1 VKSIEDIDKN
11 RLNLLRADRGLTPV
25 YEAVMWLREN
35 KNKFRAPIHE
45 PPLISV
51 RLHKHF
57 FKDTFQKAFYTFFL
71 FLLLQLSVKDTKMA
85 KYVENSIGFNDMKA
99 FYCENKDD
107 SNFPFRYL
115 TFYFC

>member
-1 VKSIEDIDKN
+1 MKSIEDIDKN

-51 RLHKHF
+51 RLHQHF
-57 FKDTFQKAFYTFFL
+57 LKIRFETRFIPVFVA
-71 FLLLQLSVKDTKMA
+71 
-85 KYVENSIGFNDMKA
+85 VERKRHQNGEIRRKQYWFS
-99 FYCENKDD
+99 
-107 SNFPFRYL
+107 
-115 TFYFC
+115 